1 MAEKKNIAVVF
12 GGESSEYEI
21 SLISSSFVIDNID
34 KEKYNVY
41 TIGITKE
48 GAWYLYEGET
58 ENIKN
63 GSWVNDTNNKK
74 AFIAP
79 DKNLHGMVVFDENG
93 AKVIPLDVIFPVLHG
108 KNGEDGTMQGLLALS
123 GIPYVGCNTYSSA
136 VCMDKVTTKILC
148 EKVGIPVV
156 PYVFF
161 RKNGFCPEDAVKEC
175 EENLS
180 YPMFVKPANAG
191 SSVGITKANNR
202 GELVKGFE
210 IAFDNDYKVL
220 VETGVKN
227 AREIEV
233 AMLGNKNACAS
244 VCGEI
249 APGADFYDYETKY
262 VADTASYYVPARISD
277 VLSENIRACAEKIY
291 RTLDCAGLSRVDF
304 FLDEKDVLYFNEIN
318 TIPGFTP
325 ISMYPG
331 LMGKCG
337 YSYSALIEKLI
348 ENACE
353 EKL

>member
-1 MAEKKNIAVVF
+1 MKKTVALLF
-12 GGESSEYEI
+12 GGVSSEYAV
-21 SLISSSFVIDNID
+21 SCVSAACVADNIN
-34 KEKYNVY
+34 KEVY
-41 TIGITKE
+41 DVRLLGITQDGK
-48 GAWYLYEGET
+48 WYLYTG
-58 ENIKN
+58 
-63 GSWVNDTNNKK
+63 DTDSMRNHTWDTK
-74 AFIAP
+74 ADCLIPAVISP
-79 DKNLHGMVVFDENG
+79 SNTHHGILLEDG
-93 AKVIPLDVIFPVLHG
+93 TVIYVDAVFPVLHG

-161 RKNGFCPEDAVKEC
+161 RKNGFCLEDAVKEC

-202 GELVKGFE
+202 EELVKGFE

>member
-1 MAEKKNIAVVF
+1 MKKTVALLF
-12 GGESSEYEI
+12 GGVSSEYAV
-21 SLISSSFVIDNID
+21 SCVSAACVADNIN
-34 KEKYNVY
+34 KEVY
-41 TIGITKE
+41 DVCLLGITQDGK
-48 GAWYLYEGET
+48 WYLY
-58 ENIKN
+58 N
-63 GSWVNDTNNKK
+63 GDTDSMRNHTWDKK
-74 AFIAP
+74 AEFLTPAVISP
-79 DKNLHGMVVFDENG
+79 SKTHHGILLEDG
-93 AKVIPLDVIFPVLHG
+93 TVIHADAVFPVLHG
-108 KNGEDGTMQGLLALS
+108 KNGEDGTMQGLLALA

-161 RKNGFCPEDAVKEC
+161 RKNGFCVENAVKEC

-202 GELVKGFE
+202 EELIKGFE
-210 IAFDNDYKVL
+210 VAFDNDYKVL

-233 AMLGNKNACAS
+233 AMLGNKNAVAS

-262 VADTASYYVPARISD
+262 VSDTASYYVPARISD
-277 VLSENIRACAEKIY
+277 TLSDTIRTCAEKIY
-291 RTLDCAGLSRVDF
+291 RVLDCAGLSRVDF
-304 FLDEKDVLYFNEIN
+304 FLDENDVLYFNEIN

>member
-1 MAEKKNIAVVF
+1 MKKTVALLF
-12 GGESSEYEI
+12 GGVSSEYAV
-21 SLISSSFVIDNID
+21 SCVSAACVADNIN
-34 KEKYNVY
+34 KEVY
-41 TIGITKE
+41 DVRLLGITQDGK
-48 GAWYLYEGET
+48 WYLYTG
-58 ENIKN
+58 
-63 GSWVNDTNNKK
+63 DTDSMRNHTWDTK
-74 AFIAP
+74 ADCLIPAVISP
-79 DKNLHGMVVFDENG
+79 SSTHHGILLEDG
-93 AKVIPLDVIFPVLHG
+93 TVIYVDAVFPVLHG

>member
-1 MAEKKNIAVVF
+1 MKKTVALLF
-12 GGESSEYEI
+12 GGVSSEYDV
-21 SLISSSFVIDNID
+21 SCVSAACVADNIN
-34 KEKYNVY
+34 KELYD
-41 TIGITKE
+41 IRLLGITRDGK
-48 GAWYLYEGET
+48 WYLYSG
-58 ENIKN
+58 
-63 GSWVNDTNNKK
+63 DTDGMRNHVWDKK
-74 AFIAP
+74 EDCLIPAVISP
-79 DKNLHGMVVFDENG
+79 SKTHHGILLSDG
-93 AKVIPLDVIFPVLHG
+93 TVIHVDAVFPVLHG
-108 KNGEDGTMQGLLALS
+108 KNGEDGTMQGLLALA

-148 EKVGIPVV
+148 EKVGVPVV

-161 RKNGFCPEDAVKEC
+161 RKNGFCLENAVKEC

-191 SSVGITKANNR
+191 SSVGITKANDRN
-202 GELVKGFE
+202 ELIKGFE
-210 IAFDNDYKVL
+210 VAFDNDYKVL

-233 AMLGNKNACAS
+233 AMLGNKDAVAS

-262 VADTASYYVPARISD
+262 VSDTASYYVPARISES
-277 VLSENIRACAEKIY
+277 LSQTVRDCAKKIY
-291 RTLDCAGLSRVDF
+291 ATLDCAGLSRVDF
-304 FLDEKDVLYFNEIN
+304 FLDENDTLYFNEIN

-337 YSYSALIEKLI
+337 YEYSALIEKLI
-348 ENACE
+348 DYACE